1 MFIFDISGEMDTKIQ
16 SLTETIQI
24 VLRDKSVDKSDQKTI
39 LDWARAKREELEKE
53 LESKSE

>member
-1 MFIFDISGEMDTKIQ
+1 MDTKIQ

-24 VLRDKSVDKSDQKTI
+24 VLRDKNVDRADQKTI
-39 LDWARAKREELEKE
+39 LDWARGKREELEKE